1 MFIIIVK
8 IFPTIIDGL
17 LKIESTIEDK
27 LNTIIIIKMLPIN
40 EIKDIIR
47 VIVRA
52 HDLPFNKP

>member
-40 EIKDIIR
+40 EIKDIIK

>member
-8 IFPTIIDGL
+8 IFPTIIDGR

-47 VIVRA
+47 VAVRA

>member
-1 MFIIIVK
+1 MIIVK
-8 IFPTIIDGL
+8 IFPTIIDGR

-40 EIKDIIR
+40 EIKEIIM
-47 VIVRA
+47 VVVRA